1 MDWAGFF
8 FEVFNG
14 SLGMLKTVAVILF
27 PLLIGIEIVDELG
40 LLDKFSSLFAPI
52 LRIFKLPKDASL
64 PLIVAQVFG
73 ITYGAGLIIR
83 SVEDDKLSSSEL
95 MTVAV
100 FLMVCHAVVE
110 DTLLFV
116 AIGGNGLIM
125 LGSRVIL
132 AILITYLYSK
142 YFVNN
147 EKIDIEELVDAD
159 CC

>member
-1 MDWAGFF
+1 MDWTGFF
-8 FEVFNG
+8 SEVING
-14 SLGMLKTVAVILF
+14 SLGMLKTVALILF
-27 PLLIGIEIVDELG
+27 PLLIGVEIVDDLG

-52 LRIFKLPKDASL
+52 LRNFKLPKDASL

-83 SVEDDKLSSSEL
+83 SVEEDRLSASEL
-95 MTVAV
+95 MTMAV

-125 LGSRVIL
+125 LGSRVVL
-132 AILITYLYSK
+132 AVFITYLYTR
-142 YFVNN
+142 YFVKG
-147 EKIDIEELVDAD
+147 EEVDIEVLSEAK
-159 CC
+159 CH